1 MTNDISIFQKVWLKN
16 ENRAAT
22 ISEILKMRSEYS
34 DERHQDRLGVELIK
48 NTADEILAA
57 CNEMNSRIDGTWI
70 TTPQDEELQQRYL
83 DLVVKYSDQPT
94 WRGGGR
100 VGTQFLR
107 DNQDLLK

>member
-1 MTNDISIFQKVWLKN
+1 MK
-16 ENRAAT
+16 
-22 ISEILKMRSEYS
+22 SEYS
-34 DERHQDRLGVELIK
+34 DERHQARLGVELVK
-48 NTADEILAA
+48 NSADEIFTA
-57 CNEMNSRIDGTWI
+57 CQEMNSRIDGTWE
-70 TTPQDEELQQRYL
+70 TTPEDEDLQKRYL